1 MVIKQKI
8 DSVTNNMFFRI
19 RRIGFIKTTFN
30 SVSSI
35 FQTRGLKFAYITLM
49 ILFTTGIVNAL
60 VEGSRYAGS
69 GQPIIPNF
77 QAQTLAETVIFSS
90 AILCGTLGFVFI
102 SKATKQVTKGRMTAS
117 YIISGLSLALIGLI
131 IGFFLITLKGG

>member
-8 DSVTNNMFFRI
+8 DSVTNNIFFRI
-19 RRIGFIKTTFN
+19 RRVGFIKSTFN

-49 ILFTTGIVNAL
+49 VLFTTGIVNAL
-60 VEGSRYAGS
+60 LEGSNYAQS
-69 GQPIIPNF
+69 GQPIIQNF

-102 SKATKQVTKGRMTAS
+102 SRSTKQVTKGRTTAA
-117 YIISGLSLALIGLI
+117 YIISGLSLVFIGLI
-131 IGFFLITLKGG
+131 IGFFLVSLKGG

>member
-19 RRIGFIKTTFN
+19 RRIGFIKTIFN

-77 QAQTLAETVIFSS
+77 IFESN
-90 AILCGTLGFVFI
+90 LP
-102 SKATKQVTKGRMTAS
+102 SKMVYNLS
-117 YIISGLSLALIGLI
+117 NYI
-131 IGFFLITLKGG
+131 FY

>member
-1 MVIKQKI
+1 MKKIKTKFDEIFKEISKVVVGQEKVIKQMMI
-8 DSVTNNMFFRI
+8 AIACDS
-19 RRIGFIKTTFN
+19 
-30 SVSSI
+30 
-35 FQTRGLKFAYITLM
+35 
-49 ILFTTGIVNAL
+49 NAL

-69 GQPIIPNF
+69 GQPIITNF
-77 QAQTLAETVIFSS
+77 QAQTLAETIIFSS

-102 SKATKQVTKGRMTAS
+102 SRATKQVTKGRMTAS